1 MLVHRER
8 ESLEGGGD
16 GVSFGEGGIMDSLE
30 MLPLDFPLLDDDF
43 MSSFIAREIGNVNW
57 EALLNEE
64 AARLRGSEATNKEE
78 GGDFVFDFDDDDD
91 DALSEEFSVFNYTDE
106 DDDSQSLIRCR
117 ICDLELDFPTPHCNS
132 ETFDPANMV
141 CPVCDEKLGETAAR
155 KFISLKKSKSRKSIV
170 SSGES
175 SMRDKKLAARASQHE
190 PTHGSFFSSCAQ
202 NRSSSHRRV
211 DSISNASDISSTESS
226 VIGSPALTPAMT
238 DDEENVEERRLRASF
253 AQKLVLSTM
262 I

>member
-132 ETFDPANMV
+132 ETFDPANM
-141 CPVCDEKLGETAAR
+141 
-155 KFISLKKSKSRKSIV
+155 KSKSRKSIV